1 MDRMLIRNKHINQ
14 ITTIH
19 GNDRTEP
26 IYYSADRMFP
36 TSPDVHIPAYLQG
49 NYSTSP
55 YLMKNDLNGLFPTD
69 QPGQPFKR
77 DNREHAGIVASPF
90 NRPPDFFAGAPP
102 GFI

>member
-1 MDRMLIRNKHINQ
+1 MDRMQIRNKHINQ

-36 TSPDVHIPAYLQG
+36 KSPDVHISAYLQG
-49 NYSTSP
+49 FYSASP

-69 QPGQPFKR
+69 QPGQPFTW
-77 DNREHAGIVASPF
+77 DIRERAGIGV
-90 NRPPDFFAGAPP
+90 RPDEPAYCFMRARNP
-102 GFI
+102 GHT

>member
-1 MDRMLIRNKHINQ
+1 MDRMLIQNKHINQ

-36 TSPDVHIPAYLQG
+36 TSPDVHTLAYLQG

-77 DNREHAGIVASPF
+77 DIREHAGIGVQPHEPAYCF
-90 NRPPDFFAGAPP
+90 MMARNP
-102 GFI
+102 GHT

>member
-1 MDRMLIRNKHINQ
+1 MQIRYKHINH
-14 ITTIH
+14 ISTIH

-36 TSPDVHIPAYLQG
+36 KSPDVHTLAYLQG

-55 YLMKNDLNGLFPTD
+55 CLMKNDLNGLFPTD
-69 QPGQPFKR
+69 QPGQPFTW
-77 DNREHAGIVASPF
+77 DIREHAGIVASPF
-90 NRPPDFFAGAPP
+90 NRLPDFFGGAPP

>member
-1 MDRMLIRNKHINQ
+1 MDRMKIHNKHINQ

-19 GNDRTEP
+19 GNNRTGP

-36 TSPDVHIPAYLQG
+36 KSPDVNIPAYLQG
-49 NYSTSP
+49 FYSTSP

-77 DNREHAGIVASPF
+77 DNREHAGIGV
-90 NRPPDFFAGAPP
+90 RPHEPAYCFIIAGNP
-102 GFI
+102 GHT